1 MALWNKLAKSFEEY
15 QRQAD
20 RDRAKAAQIIMALAE
35 KVQTGLD
42 YYMQKTGPGQAQDSG
57 GLLTTDQHKSDK
69 EGIDRLERQLAS
81 QQGKNH
87 FDRQKTAAD
96 MQKFGG
102 ELQTIGGL
110 VKQIKPLA
118 PVGTTIET
126 VGNVVGSL
134 GCDRRDEDS
143 MTETEPKTAQ
153 DHRGR
158 ARRQRRLWGLVFV
171 VVIIGG
177 SGGAW
182 YAADRSSPQR
192 HGAPS
197 TPGHATI
204 DSRGD
209 VTGLP
214 DIDRAVAPIL
224 EGHGL
229 LPSGARPSGG
239 PCQRSSPVVAN
250 CGGSFVFRECRA
262 RADRAGENSERIA
275 PSRAICFSP

>member
-1 MALWNKLAKSFEEY
+1 
-15 QRQAD
+15 
-20 RDRAKAAQIIMALAE
+20 
-35 KVQTGLD
+35 
-42 YYMQKTGPGQAQDSG
+42 
-57 GLLTTDQHKSDK
+57 
-69 EGIDRLERQLAS
+69 
-81 QQGKNH
+81 
-87 FDRQKTAAD
+87 
-96 MQKFGG
+96 
-102 ELQTIGGL
+102 
-110 VKQIKPLA
+110 
-118 PVGTTIET
+118 
-126 VGNVVGSL
+126 
-134 GCDRRDEDS
+134 

-229 LPSGARPSGG
+229 LPSGARLSGG

-250 CGGSFVFRECRA
+250 CGGSFYSANAARELTVLARTVSGSLPAERSAFPRNALPNYGDGKGFKAISGLGDKAFIRPFTAAADPDQAPGENKSYDTFWTRHVLHGTQIAIMVRNVVIDLEWYAADIKPAADAAATPKITSFSDMRTQQQATDLA
-262 RADRAGENSERIA
+262 RAIVAT
-275 PSRAICFSP
+275 FS